1 MWILAL
7 VAIVAVAGAVARLQ
21 AKSRMPAALPAA
33 ATIASQTRHA
43 VDGQRVELFGQV
55 FAVPTVR
62 SPYFDV
68 ACVAARGMKMEL
80 SSGTS
85 RSEVSYV
92 AATHFYLFD
101 DAGMVQIALPQNA
114 DALAWHTV
122 WVETHAPNLALE
134 RETTVKDGDLL
145 WVSGVVTWILDEH
158 KPRHPRDASAYRESP
173 NRILQITGVGSS
185 EAEQLVFA
193 DDRALMG
200 ALVATANPKRMPRA
214 NVAS

>member
-1 MWILAL
+1 MWIIAL

-33 ATIASQTRHA
+33 ATIASQTRDA

-68 ACVAARGMKMEL
+68 ACVAARGMITDL
-80 SSGTS
+80 TRNTGSSAVT
-85 RSEVSYV
+85 YV

-101 DAGMVQIALPQNA
+101 DSGMVQIALPQSA
-114 DALAWHTV
+114 DAVAWHTV
-122 WVETHAPNLALE
+122 WVEAGASNLAVE
-134 RETTVKDGDLL
+134 HETTVKDGDLL
-145 WVSGVVTWILDEH
+145 WVSGVATWILDEH

-173 NRILQITGVGSS
+173 NRILQITGIGGNDT
-185 EAEQLVFA
+185 EQLVVA

-214 NVAS
+214 TVAS